1 MILEDLIFNMCRR
14 TQWREAMVSVYQ
26 RGCSTAVELPPGY
39 TLTALTKK
47 RSEKAY
53 RLVLTN

>member
-1 MILEDLIFNMCRR
+1 
-14 TQWREAMVSVYQ
+14 MVSVYQ

-47 RSEKAY
+47 AFGEGLSISFDQLGLRE
-53 RLVLTN
+53 VLDQLDFTS